1 MRKKK
6 DKPRYNMWQNSG
18 FMIGIAWKYEKQVL
32 VMLVLQ
38 AIVYV
43 GNSLTGLLVTPAILR
58 AVERHVAIESL
69 LVTIIIFVGL
79 LILFSAARA
88 YIEQN
93 ASWGHNSVRQKILGM
108 TQNKA
113 ATTSYSNLEDERF
126 LKLQARV
133 KQAVSSNYDA
143 VQKIW
148 VTLTELLE
156 NVLGFIIYLMMMYN
170 LEWYIMVVIVVST
183 MLGYGVS
190 KRLNGYEYQHKE
202 ELDVHQTK
210 IWGYK
215 YMVEDVRV
223 AKDVRI
229 FGLRPWLEEVYEKA
243 VRAFVAFYQR
253 AARVYLL
260 GNIVDLVLALVRNGI
275 AYAYL
280 IGLVLVHEI
289 SAAEFLLYF
298 SAIEGFTAWITGILN
313 NFTLLQRQALEIE
326 AVREYLETPEP
337 FKFDDG
343 QSLVPEREKE
353 YEIRLED
360 VTFCYPGAEKNTI
373 SHMNLTIK
381 PGENLAVVGLN
392 GEGKTTLIKL
402 ICGFYDPTEGRVL
415 LNDVDIRSYNRRD
428 YYRMFCA
435 VFQQFGFLAG
445 SVALNVAQSSDR
457 INMEK
462 VKKCVEQ
469 AGLKEKIESLPNQ
482 YDELLERT
490 IYPEATILSGGETQ
504 RLMLARALYKDA
516 PIVVLD
522 EPTAA
527 LDPLAEQDIYQKYNE
542 MTKGRSSIYISHRLA
557 STRFCSRIIM
567 LEDGKIIEE
576 GTHEQLLSLNQRYAE
591 LFEIQS
597 KYYRE
602 GAETDEEI

>member
-373 SHMNLTIK
+373 SHLILTIK

-392 GEGKTTLIKL
+392 GSGKTTFIKL
-402 ICGFYDPTEGRVL
+402 LCRLYDPTEGEIL
-415 LNDVDIRSYNRRD
+415 LNGIPIHKYNNAE
-428 YYRMFCA
+428 YMNIFSV
-435 VFQQFGFLAG
+435 VFQDFKLLGLPLG
-445 SVALNVAQSSDR
+445 ENVAGRS
-457 INMEK
+457 
-462 VKKCVEQ
+462 
-469 AGLKEKIESLPNQ
+469 Q
-482 YDELLERT
+482 YDRAKAERCLEKAGFADRLKSMPKGLDT
-490 IYPEATILSGGETQ
+490 TLYKDFDAEGIEVSGGEAQ
-504 RLMLARALYKDA
+504 KIALARALYKDA
-516 PIVVLD
+516 PFIVLD

-527 LDPLAEQDIYQKYNE
+527 LDPVAEYEIYTRFNDIVGDH
-542 MTKGRSSIYISHRLA
+542 TAIYISHRL
-557 STRFCSRIIM
+557 SSCRFCDRIAVF
-567 LEDGKIIEE
+567 DGGGIVQD
-576 GTHEQLLSLNQRYAE
+576 GGHEQLLADEAGKYAQLWNAQAQYYAE
-591 LFEIQS
+591 QGIEV
-597 KYYRE
+597 
-602 GAETDEEI
+602 GV

>member
-392 GEGKTTLIKL
+392 GSGKTTFIKL
-402 ICGFYDPTEGRVL
+402 LCRLYDPTEGEIL
-415 LNDVDIRSYNRRD
+415 LNGIPIHKYN
-428 YYRMFCA
+428 YAEYMNIFSV
-435 VFQQFGFLAG
+435 VFQDFKLLGLPLG
-445 SVALNVAQSSDR
+445 ENVAGRS
-457 INMEK
+457 
-462 VKKCVEQ
+462 
-469 AGLKEKIESLPNQ
+469 Q
-482 YDELLERT
+482 YDRAKAERCLEKAGFADRLKSMPKGLDT
-490 IYPEATILSGGETQ
+490 TLYKDFDAEGIEVSGGEAQ
-504 RLMLARALYKDA
+504 KIALARALYKDA
-516 PIVVLD
+516 PFIVLD

-527 LDPLAEQDIYQKYNE
+527 LDPVAEYEIYTRFNDIVGDH
-542 MTKGRSSIYISHRLA
+542 TAIYISHRL
-557 STRFCSRIIM
+557 SSCRFCDRIAVF
-567 LEDGKIIEE
+567 DGGGIVQD
-576 GTHEQLLSLNQRYAE
+576 GGHEQLLADEAGKYAQLWNAQAQYYAE
-591 LFEIQS
+591 QGIEV
-597 KYYRE
+597 
-602 GAETDEEI
+602 GV